1 MEKILKKATN
11 FCFNEQDMT
20 LTCDKFVKNMSEMK
34 NELNYDFMS
43 VSGYFF
49 YFYWSLLFLKKNYVH
64 YERMDKF
71 QRKFKNKIKNKWNS

>member
-49 YFYWSLLFLKKNYVH
+49 YFY
-64 YERMDKF
+64 
-71 QRKFKNKIKNKWNS
+71 